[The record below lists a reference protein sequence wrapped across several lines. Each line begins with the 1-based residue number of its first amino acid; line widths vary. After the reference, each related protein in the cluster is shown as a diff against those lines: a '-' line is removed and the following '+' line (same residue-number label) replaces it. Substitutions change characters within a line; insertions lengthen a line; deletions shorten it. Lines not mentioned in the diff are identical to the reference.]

1 MPLRIAP
8 EDRKLAIG
16 LALLLA
22 LASLLAVF
30 AVSTGGESGALPSSY
45 SAGNSGTKAAYLLLG
60 QMGYAPRRWTEN
72 PRKLVNLPP
81 HATLILADPVPGDEG
96 DVAAVQ
102 QFLRNGGRV
111 VATGIGFA
119 QFVPQQRIHAGH
131 PHFEWKEYRPQEP
144 SELTR
149 GINAIAL
156 APKFYFDSEKSEA
169 PFLDGDES
177 PVTRF
182 SYGAGEVIWWS
193 ATDPMSNSG
202 IRESDNA
209 QLLLNSVGEAGRGPV
224 LWDEYFHQGGKTVI
238 DSVLASPLRWGLLQ
252 AALIGVLVCLTYSRQ
267 FGPVRQSVAGARL
280 APMEFVE
287 TLAALYQKSG
297 AAHIAVEIVY
307 EQFRG
312 ALQRRFS
319 VRADADAAHVAA
331 AIGDHLPG
339 ENAADMAKLIR
350 RIEEAARDSKLRTE
364 EAAELVGEMHKLSTR
379 LKLKAGVTGAGVAG
393 ERGER

>member
-1 MPLRIAP
+1 MTAPKIAP

-16 LALLLA
+16 FALLMA
-22 LASLLAVF
+22 LASVLAVF
-30 AVSTGGESGALPSSY
+30 AARAGGQGGALPSSY
-45 SAGNSGTKAAYLLLG
+45 SAGNNGTKAAFLLLE
-60 QMGYAPRRWTEN
+60 QMGYAPQRWTAN
-72 PRKLVNLPP
+72 PRKLADLPP
-81 HATLILADPVPGDEG
+81 HATLILADPIPSDEG
-96 DVAAVQ
+96 DVEAVR

-111 VATGIGFA
+111 VATGVGFA
-119 QFVPQQRIHAGH
+119 QFVPRPPIRAGT
-131 PHFEWKEYRPQEP
+131 PHFQWKDYPAHEP

-149 GINAIAL
+149 GIHAITL
-156 APKFYFDSEKSEA
+156 APKFYFDSEKMDA

-193 ATDPMSNSG
+193 NADPMSNSG

-209 QLLLNSVGEAGRGPV
+209 QLLLNSVGDPGRGPV
-224 LWDEYFHQGGKTVI
+224 LWDEYFHQGGKTVV
-238 DSVLASPLRWGLLQ
+238 DSVLGSPLRWGLLQ
-252 AALIGVLVCLTYSRQ
+252 AALIGALVCLTYSRS
-267 FGPVRQSVAGARL
+267 FGPARESVASARL

-319 VRADADAAHVAA
+319 VRTDADAAQVAA
-331 AIGDHLPG
+331 AITAHLPG
-339 ENAADMAKLIR
+339 ADAAGTLALIR
-350 RIEEAARDSKLRTE
+350 RIEEAVGDFNLPVEQAT
-364 EAAELVGEMHKLSTR
+364 ALVGEMHQLSTR
-379 LKLKAGVTGAGVAG
+379 LKLKSGLADK
-393 ERGER
+393 RGE

>member
-1 MPLRIAP
+1 MPLKIAP

-16 LALLLA
+16 FVLLLVV
-22 LASLLAVF
+22 ASVLAVF
-30 AVSTGGESGALPSSY
+30 AVRADGEGGALPSSY
-45 SAGNSGTKAAYLLLG
+45 SAGNHGTKAAFLLLG

-72 PRKLVNLPP
+72 PRTLAGVAP
-81 HATLILADPVPGDEG
+81 HATLILADPMPGDEG
-96 DVAAVQ
+96 DVEVVR
-102 QFLRNGGRV
+102 QFVRNGGRV
-111 VATGIGFA
+111 VATGVSFA
-119 QFVPQQRIHAGH
+119 QFVPQQPIHVGT
-131 PHFEWKEYRPQEP
+131 PHFQWKQYRPHEP

-149 GINAIAL
+149 GIKAIAL
-156 APKFYFDSEKSEA
+156 APKFYFDPTKLDA
-169 PFLDGDES
+169 PYLDGDES

-193 ATDPMSNSG
+193 TTDPMSNSG

-224 LWDEYFHQGGKTVI
+224 LWDEYFHQGGATVI

-252 AALIGVLVCLTYSRQ
+252 AALIGALVCLTYSRQ
-267 FGPVRQSVAGARL
+267 FGPARQSVAAARL

-297 AAHIAVEIVY
+297 AAHIAVEVVY

-319 VRADADAAHVAA
+319 IRTDADAAQLASA
-331 AIGDHLPG
+331 TAGHLP
-339 ENAADMAKLIR
+339 EAHAEDTMALIR
-350 RIEEAARDSKLRTE
+350 RIEQAAGDPKLRVEAAT
-364 EAAELVGEMHKLSTR
+364 ELVGEMHKLSTR
-379 LKLKAGVTGAGVAG
+379 WKLKSGVA
-393 ERGER
+393 EKRGER